1 MAVPS
6 ILAIDFSKSR
16 TGVCFGRPGQ
26 RPTLSS
32 KSFAKWEGAT
42 LDEAAAGVI
51 QWLPEV
57 LSVYKPDLIAL
68 EAALPPIAS
77 RDQISARLALGAD
90 FMIKGA
96 AKIRGIRCFE
106 IHGNTWK
113 SAILGSGNLPS
124 SQAKKKSLQLCRGM
138 GLEPKDDNEADAYA
152 IWLYA
157 GIHIAKFNDADALAA
172 IAKLQWKL
180 VA

>member
-1 MAVPS
+1 MAAPS
-6 ILAIDFSKSR
+6 ILSIDFSKSR
-16 TGVCFGRPGQ
+16 TGICFGRPGE

-32 KSFAKWEGAT
+32 KSFARWEGAT
-42 LDEAAAGVI
+42 LDEAAAAVI

-77 RDQISARLALGAD
+77 RDQTSARLALGAD
-90 FMIKGA
+90 FVIKGA
-96 AKIRGIRCFE
+96 AKLRSIRCYE
-106 IHGNTWK
+106 IHGGTWK

-124 SQAKKKSLQLCRGM
+124 KQAKAKSLQLARGM
-138 GLEPKDDNEADAYA
+138 GLEPKDDNEADAYC
-152 IWLYA
+152 IWLY
-157 GIHIAKFNDADALAA
+157 GVLHLAKFNDTDALAA